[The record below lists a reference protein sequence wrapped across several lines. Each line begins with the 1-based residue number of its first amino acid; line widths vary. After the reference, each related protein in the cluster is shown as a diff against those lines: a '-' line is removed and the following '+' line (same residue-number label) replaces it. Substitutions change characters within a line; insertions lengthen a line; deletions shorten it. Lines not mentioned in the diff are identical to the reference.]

1 MPLTVPQFVAKW
13 KAASLSERSSYQQ
26 HFLDLCAL
34 LDVTPPAEADPTG
47 ASFTFE
53 KGVAKADGG
62 KLLGG
67 DRGSTQDEK
76 RFFQGHADRTVRLVE
91 Q

>member
-62 KLLGG
+62 KATQALEEAII
-67 DRGSTQDEK
+67 GSLKEMI
-76 RFFQGHADRTVRLVE
+76 HALTKSY
-91 Q
+91 